1 MVNSRLA
8 PRTTILM
15 NGEHLEEVTS
25 FKYLRS
31 IIYSE
36 GDSIEEIRTRINLTT
51 SAIARLN
58 KDKTQQRQDSTKIRL
73 NKDKTLQK
81 HGCVCADIRMRK
93 LDPESQVRKNSR
105 ISDDIFQKDPENV
118 LQRPHNKYISNS
130 NHHRKRRTKIN
141 AFVHSNIPKTPMI
154 RSYNQTQHTSQR
166 NIARHGQMRKKTRKT
181 QTIYMNSIH

>member
-51 SAIARLN
+51 SAIA
-58 KDKTQQRQDSTKIRL
+58 KL

-130 NHHRKRRTKIN
+130 NHHRNLRSTRT
-141 AFVHSNIPKTPMI
+141 AFGHSKMQKTPMI
-154 RSYNQTQHTSQR
+154 RSYNQTQHTCQR

-181 QTIYMNSIH
+181 QKVYMNIIH